1 MESSGEKGLHSL
13 PASCLKPKAC
23 WSVHWRV
30 KLAPEASLKVRR
42 ASMATFPPARQL
54 WATLG
59 AIFFPHQAVTERLQ
73 TDLAAT
79 AADSKQLRYS
89 CWLSPSLEDLLKSS
103 SHRITMWTL
112 GHNVNSAT
120 NIRSSFRFNRYD
132 DAK

>member
-59 AIFFPHQAVTERLQ
+59 AIFFPHVAIHAHWYEKKL
-73 TDLAAT
+73 
-79 AADSKQLRYS
+79 
-89 CWLSPSLEDLLKSS
+89 PSALC
-103 SHRITMWTL
+103 
-112 GHNVNSAT
+112 GH
-120 NIRSSFRFNRYD
+120 D
-132 DAK
+132 